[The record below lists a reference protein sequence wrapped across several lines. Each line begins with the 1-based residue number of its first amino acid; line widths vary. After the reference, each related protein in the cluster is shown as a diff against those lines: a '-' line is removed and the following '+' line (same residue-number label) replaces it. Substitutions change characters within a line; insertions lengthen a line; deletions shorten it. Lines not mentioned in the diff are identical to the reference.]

1 MGREERRVFGDS
13 SLNCFNCNLGL
24 VLGLREDSW
33 LWPAFGLCVAHFS
46 SFLGIDEVLLYAPAG
61 GGSLQLCG
69 TLPQRKAGGHMLIG
83 STFPHIYQAPAR
95 LT

>member
-61 GGSLQLCG
+61 GGCPSSSVVLFLKGRQVVIC
-69 TLPQRKAGGHMLIG
+69 
-83 STFPHIYQAPAR
+83 
-95 LT
+95 